1 LHTNAFR
8 VNCKTGMR
16 AGAARIN
23 LREACSAP
31 GAVRAQALA
40 AAGCSGFV
48 QICRRAAKPPRASR
62 TRLRACVGGERHARA
77 QCKTGHRRWR
87 GEPCAAHPSSV
98 ARVAA
103 ACARG
108 QAPRT
113 AVPNRALAAEKVR
126 AGARSAVAACG
137 AHPAA
142 HASAATARTRPW
154 RLASAV
160 ECGCPPSDRRT
171 RPGPRASSAGLRCAA
186 HGRAAPGAVPRH
198 DAHGADVGTT
208 ALGRRA
214 VSMANTP
221 ARRHGRPP
229 PAPVA
234 GRARAL
240 SPLEHCDGGRGAK
253 ARCSSSAQSPG
264 AGQHFCGS
272 LKCVR
277 GRFAHVQIVL
287 PGGP

>member
-1 LHTNAFR
+1 MHTNAFR

-48 QICRRAAKPPRASR
+48 RICRRAAKPPRASR

-103 ACARG
+103 ACVRG

-113 AVPNRALAAEKVR
+113 DVPPQTLTVLWPQRRRACRVRGVRSSVRRPPCCARIRSDSQDSALAPGICWRMRVP
-126 AGARSAVAACG
+126 SA
-137 AHPAA
+137 
-142 HASAATARTRPW
+142 
-154 RLASAV
+154 
-160 ECGCPPSDRRT
+160 CPPHQAG
-171 RPGPRASSAGLRCAA
+171 PPRAVRGAA
-186 HGRAAPGAVPRH
+186 RRDLEHWTEVEGQKRGVP
-198 DAHGADVGTT
+198 
-208 ALGRRA
+208 
-214 VSMANTP
+214 P
-221 ARRHGRPP
+221 ARK
-229 PAPVA
+229 
-234 GRARAL
+234 AL
-240 SPLEHCDGGRGAK
+240 ERG
-253 ARCSSSAQSPG
+253 SISVV
-264 AGQHFCGS
+264 H
-272 LKCVR
+272 
-277 GRFAHVQIVL
+277 
-287 PGGP
+287 